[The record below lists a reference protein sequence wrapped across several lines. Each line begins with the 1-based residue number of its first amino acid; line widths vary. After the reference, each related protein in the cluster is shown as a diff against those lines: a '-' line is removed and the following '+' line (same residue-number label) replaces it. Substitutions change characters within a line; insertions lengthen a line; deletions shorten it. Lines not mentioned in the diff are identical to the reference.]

1 MAILPPEKRLFAVI
15 ENNKIVNVIVGVE
28 DEVVAANPEK
38 YVEYTYGWD
47 FDSTV
52 DTNGFMY

>member
-1 MAILPPEKRLFAVI
+1 MAHLPPEERVFAVI
-15 ENNKIVNVIVGVE
+15 ENKKITNIIVGVE

-38 YVEYTYGWD
+38 YVEFTYGWD
-47 FDSTV
+47 YDSDI